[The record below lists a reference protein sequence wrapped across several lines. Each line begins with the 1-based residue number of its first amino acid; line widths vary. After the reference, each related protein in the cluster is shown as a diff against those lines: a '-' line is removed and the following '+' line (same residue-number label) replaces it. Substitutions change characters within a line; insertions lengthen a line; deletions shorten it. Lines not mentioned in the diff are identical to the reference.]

1 MNFEKFR
8 KQHFEV
14 EKRIW
19 EIVLLLYKHNKNKCP
34 ELPRFFEFSFGLVFV
49 HLRLKINSKESSKL
63 AFPFEWLE
71 MSDDKVVVHILEEK
85 KSMVVTSTK

>member
-1 MNFEKFR
+1 MNFEKFK

-19 EIVLLLYKHNKNKCP
+19 EILLLVHKHNKNKCP
-34 ELPRFFEFSFGLVFV
+34 ELPKFFEFSFGMVLV
-49 HLRLKINSKESSKL
+49 HLRLKINNQESITL

-71 MSDDKVVVHILEEK
+71 MSDDKVVVCILEDK
-85 KSMVVTSTK
+85 KALR

>member
-19 EIVLLLYKHNKNKCP
+19 EILLLVYKYNKNKCP
-34 ELPRFFEFSFGLVFV
+34 ELPKFFEFSFGIVLV
-49 HLRLKINSKESSKL
+49 HLRLKINNQESTTL
-63 AFPFEWLE
+63 AFPFEWLQ
-71 MSDDKVVVHILEEK
+71 MSDDKVVVCILEDK
-85 KSMVVTSTK
+85 KAFR